1 MTTAIHTARLAEGQ
15 IDSAGQVLGRAFFD
29 DPLTSYWI
37 PDAEQRKKSLPWFMT
52 TATKYGHR
60 YGEVETTA
68 DAVDGVGLWLR
79 PGETHVPPLRMMR
92 VGMYAAPFKLGL
104 GNFMRFMKSLDIME
118 KIHKEQVP
126 EDHWYLMLLGVDPPR
141 QGQGV
146 GSAIMQPALAK
157 ADAAHL
163 PAYLETQKEIN
174 VRLYNKHGFD
184 VVVETDLPDNGPH
197 VWCMKRP
204 AR

>member
-1 MTTAIHTARLAEGQ
+1 MTTAIQTAPMTADK
-15 IDSAGQVLGRAFFD
+15 IAAAGQVLGRAFFD

-37 PDAEQRKKSLPWFMT
+37 PDPEQRKKALPWFMT

-68 DAVDGVGLWLR
+68 GTVEGAGIWLK
-79 PGETHVPPLRMMR
+79 PGETHVPPLQMMR
-92 VGMYAAPFKLGL
+92 VGMYAAPLKLGL
-104 GNFMRFMKSLDIME
+104 GNFMRFMKSLDHME
-118 KIHKEQVP
+118 KIHKEQAP
-126 EDHWYLMLLGVDPPR
+126 EDHWYLMILGVDPPR
-141 QGQGV
+141 QGQGI

-174 VRLYNKHGFD
+174 VPLYRKHGFD
-184 VVVETDLPDNGPH
+184 VVVETDMPDNGPH
-197 VWCMKRP
+197 IWCMKRA

>member
-1 MTTAIHTARLAEGQ
+1 MTAGQ
-15 IDSAGQVLGRAFFD
+15 IPTSGEVLGRAFFD
-29 DPLTSYWI
+29 DPLTSYWL
-37 PDAEQRKKSLPWFMT
+37 PDPEHRKRALPWFMT

-60 YGEVETTA
+60 YGEIETTA
-68 DAVDGVGLWLR
+68 GTVEGSAIWLR
-79 PGETHVPPLRMMR
+79 PGETHVPPMRMMR
-92 VGMYAAPFKLGL
+92 VGMYAAPFRLGW
-104 GNFMRFMKSLDIME
+104 GNFNRFMKSLDIIE
-118 KIHKEQVP
+118 KIHKQQVP

-146 GSAIMQPALAK
+146 GSALMQPALAK

-174 VRLYNKHGFD
+174 VKLYRKHGFD
-184 VVVETDLPDNGPH
+184 VVFEDDLPDGPH
-197 VWCMKRP
+197 YWCMKRP